1 MKGPKVRV
9 EEFEVTGEKLL
20 TTVKQLVHEGNV
32 RRIVIRNAKGV
43 TLLEIP
49 LVLGIAGAVLV
60 PVWAAIGALAALLV
74 KFTLVIERVEDAV
87 VETEEEGPAGDPPA
101 AGPRKEPSKKAPR
114 RKAARKG

>member
-20 TTVKQLVHEGNV
+20 ATVKELVHQGNV

-74 KFTLVIERVEDAV
+74 KFTLVIERVQDAPDV
-87 VETEEEGPAGDPPA
+87 PAKTGAAAEPPPA
-101 AGPRKEPSKKAPR
+101 APAPKPA
-114 RKAARKG
+114 RKAAAKKASPKG

>member
-20 TTVKQLVHEGNV
+20 STVKQLVHEGNV

-74 KFTLVIERVEDAV
+74 KFTLVIERVQDA
-87 VETEEEGPAGDPPA
+87 PAGPDAAAEPLQTTPEPKPA
-101 AGPRKEPSKKAPR
+101 RKAPR
-114 RKAARKG
+114 RKTPPRG

>member
-20 TTVKQLVHEGNV
+20 ATVKELVHQGNV

-49 LVLGIAGAVLV
+49 LVLGIAGAVFV
-60 PVWAAIGALAALLV
+60 PVWAAIGALAALLA
-74 KFTLVIERVEDAV
+74 KFTLVIERVHDA
-87 VETEEEGPAGDPPA
+87 PAGTDEPGGS
-101 AGPRKEPSKKAPR
+101 AGPPDPAPSPRPARRAPPRKAPPKR
-114 RKAARKG
+114 

>member
-9 EEFEVTGEKLL
+9 EEVEVTGEKLL
-20 TTVKQLVHEGNV
+20 ATVKELIHQGNV

-60 PVWAAIGALAALLV
+60 PVWAAIGAAAALLA
-74 KFTLVIERVEDAV
+74 KCTLVVERVEDA
-87 VETEEEGPAGDPPA
+87 PAGKDAGADAAPA
-101 AGPRKEPSKKAPR
+101 AKPARKAPR
-114 RKAARKG
+114 RKPSPKG